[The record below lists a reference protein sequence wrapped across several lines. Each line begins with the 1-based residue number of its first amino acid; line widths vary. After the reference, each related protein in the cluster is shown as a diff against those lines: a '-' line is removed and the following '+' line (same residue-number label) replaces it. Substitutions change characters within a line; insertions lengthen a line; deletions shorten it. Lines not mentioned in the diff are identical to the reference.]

1 MGWSSAVPRARCAPE
16 SDDASLMTGS
26 HPPAAVPAVR
36 SGPSSVLAGVWLAA
50 LALGAVC
57 LLSPLLGAHPGD
69 VARSGA
75 QLVMAVLAAAALR
88 SAAQRATTLRTSW
101 LWAAR
106 ATAAWAAGQAVLTAA
121 TAAGSGRP
129 LVADLCFLVA
139 AAGAVTAAGGVVRG
153 HVHGGRAVATL
164 VLDALLVAVAV
175 LLLVHGQISAA
186 LDQQGLLALVYP
198 LIDVMILT
206 ALLVAAARGPREQWA
221 SLGTAALGLAVL
233 ATANLE
239 TLRRDAAGQAGE
251 SPGLAALFVVALA
264 LVASGGLLHRS
275 GSAAVRGSGSRAH
288 DLLPY
293 FAAPLA
299 LVAAAQSEVSL
310 TGLQRSLLV
319 VLAALV
325 TARHVL
331 TLGDV
336 ARAAM
341 SLAESHSQYRR
352 IVETA
357 SEGIWLSDA
366 EGVAR
371 FVNDQACQMMGL
383 PVEQVLGRRSADVL
397 LPLLDSEGVAVV
409 AARAADRENPDPARF
424 TLRVRRP
431 DGTTV
436 HCYVVSTP
444 VLTADG
450 RFDGTLTMATD
461 VTDRVALEDALWEE
475 ARTDPLTGLANRT
488 LLLESAAAAF
498 AAGRPVSLVFCD
510 LDGFKAVNDSYGHGE
525 GDAVLREVAARL
537 SALTADDVLV
547 SRLGGDE
554 FALLLTDDAFPT
566 AEALGRLVLRALEV
580 PYGVGS
586 RLHHLTASA
595 GVASSAH
602 ADGVE
607 ALLRNADIAMYAA
620 KSARSG
626 LCAFAPEMHVRAV
639 EHAVV
644 AAELRACVAE
654 GQLRVHYQPVV
665 SLADRSLIGVE
676 ALVRWQHP
684 ERGLL
689 TPGAFVDVAEEEGLI
704 VTIGQHVL
712 ETALAD
718 AEARAA
724 LGLPSLQVSVNVSP
738 RQLADPSAVEAMVV
752 AVEACPLPAELVTF
766 EITERSLLA
775 GESVAASIRQLH
787 RTGARIALDDFG
799 TGWSSLSHLRDHHVD
814 ALKLDLSY
822 VQAEDPRS
830 AQVLRAAAALARGLG
845 AQSVAEGVETEEQA
859 VRAASVGC
867 HAAQGWLFGRPADH
881 DALVARMTRTVPQ
894 PRQAVA
900 DPDSMTAGA
909 ACSLSPATEPLATGP
924 AETGSLETGRRAA
937 SA

>member
-1 MGWSSAVPRARCAPE
+1 
-16 SDDASLMTGS
+16 MTGS
-26 HPPAAVPAVR
+26 PSSDATSGPVAR
-36 SGPSSVLAGVWLAA
+36 SGAGLLGGVWVAALLLGLACALSSQLAA
-50 LALGAVC
+50 LPA
-57 LLSPLLGAHPGD
+57 D

-75 QLVMAVLAAAALR
+75 QLVMAVVAAVALHAAAG
-88 SAAQRATTLRTSW
+88 RATTLRPSW

-106 ATAAWAAGQAVLTAA
+106 ATTAWAAGQALLTAA
-121 TAAGSGRP
+121 TAASAERP
-129 LVADLCFLVA
+129 VLADLFFLVA
-139 AAGAVTAAGGVVRG
+139 AGGAVTAASGVVRG
-153 HVHGGRAVATL
+153 HVHGRRAVATL

-175 LLLVHGQISAA
+175 LLLVHGQVSAA
-186 LDQQGLLALVYP
+186 LDDQGLLALAYP

-221 SLGTAALGLAVL
+221 SLGSAALGLAVL
-233 ATANLE
+233 ASANLE
-239 TLRRDAAGQAGE
+239 TLRRDAAGQTPE
-251 SPGLAALFVVALA
+251 SPGLAALFVVAFA
-264 LVASGGLLHRS
+264 LVATGGLLHRS
-275 GSAAVRGSGSRAH
+275 GTAPVRGSGSRAH

-299 LVAAAQSEVSL
+299 LVTAAQPEVSL
-310 TGLQRSLLV
+310 SGLQRTLLV

-336 ARAAM
+336 ARAAA
-341 SLAESHSQYRR
+341 SLADSHSQYRR

-366 EGVAR
+366 DGVAT
-371 FVNDQACQMMGL
+371 FVNEQACQMMGL
-383 PVEQVLGRRSADVL
+383 PVEAVLGRRSAEVL
-397 LPLLDSEGVAVV
+397 LPLLDADGIATV
-409 AARAADRENPDPARF
+409 AARAADRTNPEPARF

-436 HCYVVSTP
+436 HCYVVSAP
-444 VLTADG
+444 VVTSDG

-461 VTDRVALEDALWEE
+461 VTERVALESALWEE

-498 AAGRPVSLVFCD
+498 ADRRPVSLVFCD

-525 GDAVLREVAARL
+525 GDAVLREVALRL
-537 SALTADDVLV
+537 SALATDEVLV

-554 FALLLTDDAFPT
+554 FALLLTDAAAPT
-566 AEALGRLVLRALEV
+566 AELLARQVLRALEV

-602 ADGVE
+602 AEGVE

-689 TPGAFVDVAEEEGLI
+689 SPAAFVDVAEEEGLI
-704 VTIGQHVL
+704 VAIGQHVL

-724 LGLPSLQVSVNVSP
+724 AGLPSLQVSVNVSP
-738 RQLADPSAVEAMVV
+738 RQLAEPSAVSAMVA
-752 AVEACPLPAELVTF
+752 AVESCSLPAELVTF

-775 GESVAASIRQLH
+775 GESAAASIRQLH

-799 TGWSSLSHLRDHHVD
+799 TGWSSLSHLRDHPVD

-859 VRAASVGC
+859 ARAASVGC
-867 HAAQGWLFGRPADH
+867 HAAQGWLFGRPVDH
-881 DALVARMTRTVPQ
+881 DALVARMALTVPQ
-894 PRQAVA
+894 PRSAASGA
-900 DPDSMTAGA
+900 DRLDA
-909 ACSLSPATEPLATGP
+909 EP
-924 AETGSLETGRRAA
+924 RAA